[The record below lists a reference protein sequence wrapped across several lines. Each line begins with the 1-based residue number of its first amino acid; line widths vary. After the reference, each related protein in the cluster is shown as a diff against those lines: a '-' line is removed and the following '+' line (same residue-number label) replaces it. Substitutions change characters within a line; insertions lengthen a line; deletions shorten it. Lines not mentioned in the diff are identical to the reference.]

1 MNKMKMWGGIAM
13 MLCFLAGCTS
23 TKQIAYLQDTPEN
36 YKQEIAQEYEIKI
49 HSDDL
54 LSIMVNSKDL
64 ELVQMFNLP
73 SVRYEFGSKG
83 AYSGGSSGILGY
95 LVDKEG
101 NIDFPQLGRI
111 KVKGMTR
118 SGLTDYIK
126 GQLISK
132 GLVNDPI
139 VTIQFLN
146 FKVSVM
152 GEVNNPGTFEVSS
165 DRITLLDVLSRA
177 GDLTIYG
184 KRENVKVIREENGER
199 LVATVDLRSNDLFA
213 SPYYYLRQNDIVYVE
228 PNSAKAGQRE
238 INQNRS
244 IGTFA
249 SIVSVLISLSVLIFK

>member
-1 MNKMKMWGGIAM
+1 MKMWGGIAM
-13 MLCFLAGCTS
+13 MLCFLTGCTS

-126 GQLISK
+126 EQLISK

-184 KRENVKVIREENGER
+184 KRENVKVIREENGNGWWLPWTCGAMTCSLHLITISGR
-199 LVATVDLRSNDLFA
+199 MTSYMWSLI
-213 SPYYYLRQNDIVYVE
+213 RQRRGRG
-228 PNSAKAGQRE
+228 S
-238 INQNRS
+238 
-244 IGTFA
+244 
-249 SIVSVLISLSVLIFK
+249 LIKTDLSVRSLPLYRY